1 MESNSMQEMKVGI
14 FVAIGAIALALSI
27 IMFGGDQLFL
37 TRTYELRAVLK
48 DVQGLAPGSI
58 VSLSGLTVGNVKK
71 IQFEPKSSELMVIMD
86 IETKHKD
93 RITTDAMASARTQGA
108 LGDRYIYIDPGSM
121 QGEILKDGDMIKAA
135 AKGDLF
141 DVISEKGNELSNIIE
156 IVKEVHILMK
166 NINQNNRSG
175 QLMENMIGATSSIE
189 KMSNE
194 TRAAT
199 AKLNSILA
207 KIDRG
212 DGTLGA
218 LINDPSLH
226 NRLMSM
232 FGDSPRN
239 QYLKPLI
246 RQSIQTS
253 EKQK

>member
-1 MESNSMQEMKVGI
+1 MESNIKQDLKVGL
-14 FVAIGAIALALSI
+14 FVLIGTIALAISI
-27 IMFGGDQLFL
+27 VMFGGDQLLFA
-37 TRTYELRAVLK
+37 RTYELRTVLK

-58 VSLSGLTVGNVKK
+58 VSLSGLTVGNVKR
-71 IQFEPKSSELMVIMD
+71 IQFEPKSSELMIIME

-93 RITTDAMASARTQGA
+93 RITTDAVASARTQGA
-108 LGDRYIYIDPGSM
+108 LGDRYIYIEPNAM
-121 QGEILKDGDMIKAA
+121 QGEVLKNGDMLKAA
-135 AKGDLF
+135 TKGDLF
-141 DVISEKGNELSNIIE
+141 DIISEKGSELSNIID
-156 IVKEVHILMK
+156 IIKEVHLLMK

-175 QLMENMIGATSSIE
+175 QLMDSMIGAANGME
-189 KMSNE
+189 KMSAE
-194 TRAAT
+194 TRQTA

-207 KIDRG
+207 KLDRG

-226 NRLMSM
+226 NRLMTM